1 MKSMEGMLMKQTQQ
15 ASGKAATNQ
24 QNTGKTAKK
33 PSWLLRGSTALAS
46 IDRQV
51 PGLTYLGLGCWIA
64 WNTIGFSGAFWLHDT
79 DTSVRSE
86 NLMMVHLAA
95 CVVTLLLFAV
105 FSKRASKIVAKN
117 AFTYA
122 GAAIACLGTLL
133 IVITREEILPN
144 QYLFYGGCILSGAG
158 TTTLFM
164 RAAALF
170 GTLAPHRALYTIAM
184 SELFSIMVFF
194 VLNGCPNEVA
204 SVCFIM
210 LPLLSAFFFSL
221 RSRNVRGETQVLTSE
236 VPIPRKFGV
245 LLLSIGLCSTALELI
260 RSYILIG
267 MPPTVS
273 VSSTAVAQFVEIFVL
288 AGIALAMLLARGS
301 RDDFGKLYS
310 IAAGGLTLLIVV
322 VSMFSLRSTAVAS
335 LGWIICS
342 CYNMVVWSML
352 YYLVYQWKANAV
364 RVVALGNAAL
374 SGGSLAAAALAMA
387 YQSTRFGDDFM
398 RVVITV
404 IGVAVLV
411 DVLFVF
417 SEKQINSLLLPI
429 DETADVSE
437 DVEGG
442 ARESGQWDKKCAAVA
457 ARCQLS
463 AREAEVMASLSR
475 GRSAQEI
482 ADREVLSIYTV
493 RAHTRSIYAKLD
505 VHSKKELVEFI
516 RKEEIS

>member
-1 MKSMEGMLMKQTQQ
+1 MKHKEQ
-15 ASGKAATNQ
+15 ASGEAAENQVAKSAKDPAKA
-24 QNTGKTAKK
+24 
-33 PSWLLRGSTALAS
+33 SRSRTALAS

-86 NLMMVHLAA
+86 NLMMVHLAT
-95 CVVTLLLFAV
+95 CVVTLLLFAL
-105 FSKRASKIVAKN
+105 FSKRASKVVAKN

-122 GAAIACLGTLL
+122 GALIACLGTLL
-133 IVITREEILPN
+133 IVVTREAILPN
-144 QYLFYGGCILSGAG
+144 QYLFYAGCILSGAG
-158 TTTLFM
+158 TTALFM

-204 SVCFIM
+204 SICFVL

-221 RSRNVRGETQVLTSE
+221 RSRNVRGETQVLANE

-273 VSSTAVAQFVEIFVL
+273 VSSTAIAQFVEIFVM
-288 AGIALAMLLARGS
+288 AAVALVVLLARGS

-310 IAAGGLTLLIVV
+310 IAAGGLTLLIIV
-322 VSMFSLRSTAVAS
+322 VSMFSLRSTPVAS
-335 LGWIICS
+335 MGWIICS

-352 YYLVYQWKANAV
+352 YYLIYQWKANAV
-364 RVVALGNAAL
+364 RTMALGNAAL
-374 SGGSLAAAALAMA
+374 SGGTLAASALAMA
-387 YQSTRFGDDFM
+387 YQSSQLGEDFM

-404 IGVAVLV
+404 IGIAVLV

-429 DETADVSE
+429 DEATDAADDAEEAVH
-437 DVEGG
+437 
-442 ARESGQWDKKCAAVA
+442 ESGQWNKKCAAVA

-463 AREAEVMASLSR
+463 TREAQVMAALSR

-516 RKEEIS
+516 RKEEVS